1 MEFNYYY
8 GTQADQF
15 SFIKIPK
22 VMITDPM
29 FSKLSLP
36 AKVLYGILL
45 DRMSLSMKNRWFD
58 SKNRVY
64 IIYQIADIQEDMGIS
79 KNKAIDLLRSLE
91 EFGLIEKKRRGL
103 GMPSL
108 LYVKSFLVE
117 KDCSALDGEQSTV
130 TDNGTTGGHNS
141 TTSGRTK
148 KQSFSGGKSENTRSV
163 ENQTLES
170 EILTVEI
177 EVFDK
182 ESKECEVLKTNNKE
196 KKNINHACTCPKNFE
211 GEALRSSETGALRN
225 PKLETSRSSETGVLR
240 NPKLETSRSPETE
253 TLRSIESQTLRS
265 PKSETSRSFETGFL
279 INKTNNSN
287 TDSSESYPIQSNH
300 TEQDE
305 IGCENF
311 NKEYQHY
318 KAVVCENIDYNTL
331 LVNHTYD
338 RKLIEGIV
346 DLILEMVMCQN
357 EKIVVASNI
366 FPREVVKSR
375 FLKLDY
381 THIEYVLHGIHANTT
396 KVKNIKKYLLA
407 ALFNAPSTIDGYYR
421 AEVNHDFP
429 EFAE

>member
-58 SKNRVY
+58 SENRVY

-79 KNKAIDLLRSLE
+79 KNKAINLLSSLE
-91 EFGLIEKKRRGL
+91 EFGLVEKKRRGL

-130 TDNGTTGGHNS
+130 TDNGATRGHNS
-141 TTSGRTK
+141 TTSGRTE
-148 KQSFSGGKSENTRSV
+148 KQSFSSGKSENTRSV
-163 ENQTLES
+163 GNQTLES
-170 EILTVEI
+170 GILEG
-177 EVFDK
+177 EMEEFDK
-182 ESKECEVLKTNNKE
+182 ESKKCEVVKMNNKE
-196 KKNINHACTCPKNFE
+196 RNNINNAQPCPGN
-211 GEALRSSETGALRN
+211 
-225 PKLETSRSSETGVLR
+225 LENG
-240 NPKLETSRSPETE
+240 
-253 TLRSIESQTLRS
+253 TLRSIESETSRS
-265 PKSETSRSFETGFL
+265 PKTETSRSFETGVL

-287 TDSSESYPIQSNH
+287 TDSSESYPIQSNRE
-300 TEQDE
+300 EQDE

-311 NKEYQHY
+311 NKEYQNY
-318 KAVVCENIDYNTL
+318 KALVCENIDYDTL

-338 RKLIEGIV
+338 QKLIEGIV

-357 EKIVVASNI
+357 EKIVIASNT

-381 THIEYVLHGIHANTT
+381 THIEYVLHGIHTNTT

>member
-170 EILTVEI
+170 EILTGEI

-182 ESKECEVLKTNNKE
+182 ESKECEVFKNNNKE
-196 KKNINHACTCPKNFE
+196 KKNINNACTCPKNFE
-211 GEALRSSETGALRN
+211 GKTLRSIKSETSRS
-225 PKLETSRSSETGVLR
+225 PESETSRSS
-240 NPKLETSRSPETE
+240 ETE

-265 PKSETSRSFETGFL
+265 PKSETTRSTKTETSRSLETGVL

-357 EKIVVASNI
+357 EKIVIASNI
-366 FPREVVKSR
+366 FPRQVVKSR

>member
-58 SKNRVY
+58 SENRVY

-130 TDNGTTGGHNS
+130 TDNGATGGHNR

-170 EILTVEI
+170 EILTGQI

-182 ESKECEVLKTNNKE
+182 KSKEYEVFKTNNKE
-196 KKNINHACTCPKNFE
+196 KKNINNACTFPKNFE
-211 GEALRSSETGALRN
+211 GKNLRSIKSETSRS
-225 PKLETSRSSETGVLR
+225 PESETSRSS
-240 NPKLETSRSPETE
+240 ETE

-265 PKSETSRSFETGFL
+265 PKSETSRSFETGVL
-279 INKTNNSN
+279 INKTNISN

-357 EKIVVASNI
+357 EKVVVASNI

>member
-117 KDCSALDGEQSTV
+117 KDCSSLDEEQSTV

-170 EILTVEI
+170 EILTGEI

-196 KKNINHACTCPKNFE
+196 KKNINNACTCPKNFE
-211 GEALRSSETGALRN
+211 GEALRSSETRALRS
-225 PKLETSRSSETGVLR
+225 LESE
-240 NPKLETSRSPETE
+240 
-253 TLRSIESQTLRS
+253 TLRS
-265 PKSETSRSFETGFL
+265 PKSETSRSFETGVL
-279 INKTNNSN
+279 INKTNISN

-357 EKIVVASNI
+357 EKIVIASNI